1 MSMGKNI
8 AEFRKRKGF
17 TQEELGQKLGVT
29 NQAVS
34 KWESET
40 SMPDVMMLPRI
51 ANALDV
57 TLDDLF
63 AEQTP
68 PLTKTESHVFDM
80 DAVHNFAKDAQ
91 AMIIDSLCHQTNLVN
106 CCNSWDMLKVEQNPS
121 TKQYDHIKQP
131 YTLCCL
137 SNTAGAAFVSDTITM
152 IDSTTA
158 PTDIGS
164 IFEKPEVSSG
174 IRKLS
179 DANVRRVLSHIC
191 NEYFSHTAPF
201 DGNDPEYFVVEIK
214 PSELSRSIGLSEEEL
229 LEVLEKLISLHI
241 VDLETK
247 NGIHYLLHKIKLIEA
262 AITFRLIERLI
273 HNEAGFGCGEFF
285 ALTQY

>member
-8 AEFRKRKGF
+8 AKFRKRKGF

-34 KWESET
+34 KWESEA

-51 ANALDV
+51 ADALDV

-63 AEQTP
+63 AEHSV
-68 PLTKTESHVFDM
+68 PLAQTESHVFNM
-80 DAVHNFAKDAQ
+80 DAVHNFAKDSQ
-91 AMIIDSLCHQTNLVN
+91 ALIIDTLCCRTNLVN
-106 CCNSWDMLKVEQNPS
+106 CNSWDFLKVEQNPS
-121 TKQYDHIKQP
+121 AKQYDHIKQP

-137 SNTAGAAFVSDTITM
+137 SNTAGAAFVSDTLTM
-152 IDSTTA
+152 IDSTTE

-191 NEYFSHTAPF
+191 NEHFSRTTPF
-201 DGNDPEYFVVEIK
+201 DCNDPEYFVIDIN
-214 PSELSRSIGLSEEEL
+214 PTELSHSIDLSEEDL
-229 LEVLEKLISLHI
+229 LEALEKLISLHI

-247 NGIHYLLHKIKLIEA
+247 NGTHYLLHKIKAMEA
-262 AITFRLIERLI
+262 AITFRSIERLI
-273 HNEAGFGCGEFF
+273 HNEVGFACGELF
-285 ALTQY
+285 ALMQN

>member
-51 ANALDV
+51 AGALDV

-63 AEQTP
+63 AENCV
-68 PLTKTESHVFDM
+68 PLAQTESHVFDM
-80 DAVHNFAKDAQ
+80 DAVHDFAKDAQ
-91 AMIIDSLCHQTNLVN
+91 ALIIDTMCHRTNLVN
-106 CCNSWDMLKVEQNPS
+106 CSNSWDMLKVEQNSS
-121 TKQYDHIKQP
+121 TKQYDRIKQP
-131 YTLCCL
+131 YTICCL
-137 SNTAGAAFVSDTITM
+137 SDTSGAAFVSDTLTM
-152 IDSTTA
+152 IDSTTI
-158 PTDIGS
+158 PMDIGS
-164 IFEKPEVSSG
+164 IFEKSEISSG
-174 IRKLS
+174 IKRLT

-191 NEYFSHTAPF
+191 NEYFARTAPF
-201 DGNDPEYFVVEIK
+201 DCNDPEYFVIDIK
-214 PSELSRSIGLSEEEL
+214 PSELSCSLGLSEEDL
-229 LEVLEKLISLHI
+229 LEALEKLISLHI
-241 VDLETK
+241 VDLKTK
-247 NGIHYLLHKIKLIEA
+247 NGTHYLLHKIKAIEA

-273 HNEAGFGCGEFF
+273 HNEVGFACGEFL
-285 ALTQY
+285 ALIQN